1 MKYINS
7 MYKFILSLSIL
18 LLGTFSYAQNSANSP
33 FSSFALGEIGGLDH
47 AAFIGI
53 GNSTITMNDSTTL
66 NFYNP
71 SSYHSLAKHQPLFSI
86 GLSTRFSTY
95 SENGIEAKSNL
106 SNIQHFAIAFPF
118 AKRFGLAF
126 GLKPYASKGYEFN
139 SRIKVGNDSLNYI
152 YSGTGNINEGFAG
165 FSIKAL
171 DFNGAKLS
179 LGANFGYLFG
189 QIKNTRKSGLIQ
201 TGTSIYAGGINT
213 KVVQTKAFHYTIGV
227 DYTQRI
233 NENQSISL
241 SAVFDPFQNISAK
254 YEDALFYSSDINNP
268 SLFDSL
274 IVNDSLS
281 GNISTIPTFTYGLK
295 YELNFL
301 GRKGKTNQLNS
312 QLSFHLSYTSAK
324 WAEYQNTFDPSFT
337 NTFLNSTKYTF
348 GIQYLPETDY
358 LRNIASTN
366 FFSRVSYR
374 AGVYQVKLPYVTN
387 GEQVT
392 DLGTT
397 FGFGIPIV
405 IQNSLSSLSLGFS
418 IGKRGVND
426 SDALTEKYYGFNV
439 GISIAPGSDKWFVK
453 RKLN

>member
-1 MKYINS
+1 MN
-7 MYKFILSLSIL
+7 KFILSLSIL
-18 LLGTFSYAQNSANSP
+18 LLGTYSYSQNNANSP

-53 GNSTITMNDSTTL
+53 GNSTITMNDSTIL

-86 GLSTRFSTY
+86 GLSSRFSTY

-139 SRIKVGNDSLNYI
+139 SRIKVGSDSLNYV

-165 FSIKAL
+165 FSVKAL
-171 DFNGAKLS
+171 DFKGAKLS

-189 QIKNTRKSGLIQ
+189 QIKDTRKSGLIQ

-213 KVVQTKAFHYTIGV
+213 KLVQTKAFHYTIGV

-241 SAVFDPFQNISAK
+241 SAVFDPLQNISAE
-254 YEDALFYSSDINNP
+254 YEDAIFYSSDINNP
-268 SLFDSL
+268 NIYESLT
-274 IVNDSLS
+274 VNDSLS

-301 GRKGKTNQLNS
+301 GRKEKTNQLNS

-324 WAEYQNTFDPSFT
+324 WAEYRNTFDPNFT

-358 LRNIASTN
+358 LRNIASTK

-387 GEQVT
+387 DEQVT
-392 DLGTT
+392 DFGTT

-405 IQNSLSSLSLGFS
+405 IQNSLSSLNLGFS

-426 SDALTEKYYGFNV
+426 SNALTEKYYGFNV
-439 GISIAPGSDKWFVK
+439 GISIAPGTDKWFVK